1 MSFLNLVR
9 ETKSKLNILN
19 YKEKASVE
27 ITARRLEI
35 CEGCE
40 QFYRG
45 KQNIMRCKARCACTN
60 LELTVCVKYQKCP
73 KEKW

>member
-1 MSFLNLVR
+1 MNFLNLVKK
-9 ETKSKLNILN
+9 TKSKLTVLN
-19 YKEKASVE
+19 YKEKASAE
-27 ITARRLEI
+27 TTARRLKI
-35 CEGCE
+35 CESCE
-40 QFYRG
+40 QFYRD